1 MLSVGPS
8 EYQAEVCRSNPTCS
22 NLASREETHHSYSLG
37 EHLIIES
44 RLRDNVFLASW
55 KVIRSYLSPQ
65 KEDRKKAFPEDLK
78 LLHETPIASVIHE
91 EELEP
96 MSQTMNE
103 WVTRLLGWCRDT
115 DHEVVVSTYS
125 CHSL

>member
-1 MLSVGPS
+1 M
-8 EYQAEVCRSNPTCS
+8 
-22 NLASREETHHSYSLG
+22 
-37 EHLIIES
+37 HLIVES

-65 KEDRKKAFPEDLK
+65 KEDRTKVFPEDLR

-96 MSQTMNE
+96 MPQTMNE
-103 WVTRLLGWCRDT
+103 WVTRLLEWCRDT
-115 DHEVVVSTYS
+115 DHEVVVRTYRIIY
-125 CHSL
+125 HRMRHYVP